1 MYRCED
7 IKNLLTYVL
16 FAVAG
21 CQWLLSF
28 VERQVIVMTTTLLS
42 SHHPGLYCHD
52 VDVCFTCLPQLS
64 TSLNDDAVCPS
75 YDVCSLLSVD
85 VIQPQMST
93 FQVTASTSLWSS
105 DSTGPQHVVV
115 DNQHAL
121 GDETSSSGHNIQM
134 SVVNDA
140 SWPNSDELMSSSE
153 LDECLSH
160 LLMTSQ
166 PGCHGNY
173 NNVAADWQ
181 SELSA
186 VNQLAEQIQPSQC
199 DVDRLHVATSASL
212 SDQESILHTSLRT
225 EVKSPTFACHDTDS
239 DEGAFNFCH
248 NTARCFKSWPV
259 AYLMSSFFRFVWTL
273 RAFIRDVTC
282 RLLQLSSG
290 IARQKLRH
298 LTFTWSECQN
308 GGARVVSGR
317 LPASSLLTFYRIL
330 TH

>member
-1 MYRCED
+1 
-7 IKNLLTYVL
+7 
-16 FAVAG
+16 
-21 CQWLLSF
+21 
-28 VERQVIVMTTTLLS
+28 MTTTLLS

-239 DEGAFNFCH
+239 DEELPSKRSVHLWQFLKELLMCPTSYQNAIRWLDRYKGIFKIEDSAYVARLWGRRKNRPAMNYDKLSRSIRQYYRKGIIRKTDCSRRLVYQFCP
-248 NTARCFKSWPV
+248 K
-259 AYLMSSFFRFVWTL
+259 YL
-273 RAFIRDVTC
+273 
-282 RLLQLSSG
+282 
-290 IARQKLRH
+290 
-298 LTFTWSECQN
+298 
-308 GGARVVSGR
+308 
-317 LPASSLLTFYRIL
+317 
-330 TH
+330 